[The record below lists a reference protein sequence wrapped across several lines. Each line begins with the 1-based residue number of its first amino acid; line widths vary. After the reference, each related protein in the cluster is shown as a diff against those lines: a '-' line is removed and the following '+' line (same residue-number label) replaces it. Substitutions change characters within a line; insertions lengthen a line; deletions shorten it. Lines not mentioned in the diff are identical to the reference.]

1 MTPLTVAA
9 VWAGAGV
16 AGAVLL
22 PPLKLRRLALLI
34 PLAGL
39 GVVLTVSLA
48 RAAVPVAGPPGSLGL
63 DRVAQGLIAAAAGA
77 LAVTLVLAPAVDAAQ
92 MRTLGLAAAAMV
104 VALASSNAI
113 VWAVALVG
121 SLSVLTLRWISIAPG
136 RATFAAGRV
145 AIPGAAAFIGAAAFL
160 PIVGLLTG
168 PRPVL
173 VSALLACG
181 AAAVAGLLPLGGWS
195 IGVLASVS
203 AADSTVWALLVA
215 PGVLLGALRLEP
227 QFPPLALVYFL
238 GILTVLGLASALW
251 QAVLALRA
259 DGRTRYSRVLLADLA
274 LAAAAI
280 GTGHAAQALPA
291 LLLLTA
297 THMVAAPLLLQRDV
311 PAGRPRRLLWLMLC
325 GLPPAPSF
333 WGRLA
338 AVEALSAA
346 TFWGMVA
353 VLVVDGMLF
362 ISVLLTLL
370 RPDPARAAADAG
382 VSPPAAAR
390 DARARGRAA
399 LTGGTAWCLVAGGL
413 LAGVAPG
420 AVLTV
425 VFGVR

>member
-16 AGAVLL
+16 AGAALL
-22 PPLKLRRLALLI
+22 PVLKLRRLALLI

-48 RAAVPVAGPPGSLGL
+48 TAAVPVAGPTGSFGL

-77 LAVTLVLAPAVDAAQ
+77 VAATLLLGPVVDAAQ
-92 MRTLGLAAAAMV
+92 MRTMGLAAAATV

-121 SLSVLTLRWISIAPG
+121 SLSVLALRWISIAPG

-173 VSALLACG
+173 VSGLLACG
-181 AAAVAGLLPLGGWS
+181 AAAVVGLLPLGGWS
-195 IGVLASVS
+195 IGVLS
-203 AADSTVWALLVA
+203 AVPATDVVVWALLVA

-251 QAVLALRA
+251 QAILALRV
-259 DGRTRYSRVLLADLA
+259 DGRSRYARILLADLA
-274 LAAAAI
+274 LTAAAI

-297 THMVAAPLLLQRDV
+297 VHMVAAPLLLQHDASSARQ
-311 PAGRPRRLLWLMLC
+311 RRLVWLLLC

-338 AVEALSAA
+338 IVEALSVA
-346 TFWGMVA
+346 TFWGMVVA
-353 VLVVDGMLF
+353 LAVDGMLF
-362 ISVLLTLL
+362 VAVVLTLL
-370 RPDPARAAADAG
+370 RPDSFQSADASAAARAAQAG
-382 VSPPAAAR
+382 APSRGGVALR
-390 DARARGRAA
+390 DM
-399 LTGGTAWCLVAGGL
+399 TAWCLVAGGL
-413 LAGVAPG
+413 VAGLAPG